1 MFFLKNKSGSVSFL
15 LLLFFVKL
23 NSQSGITTS
32 SAYLLKSIFSIDE
45 KKYSGSLGWA
55 VQYGYSLPVSKKR
68 FEIRPELS
76 FSRFENDHNN
86 LSLAALFV
94 IYPLDINGDCSC
106 PTFGKNKFNWK
117 SKLRLS
123 AGPLAWVSRAV
134 IVGELNTY
142 TLRGFS
148 PGLTASAGLDFPI
161 SDKITLTPLLQ
172 GHLLFNIPVFSEGV
186 LSYSYRSTDNFIGM
200 AGLQIRF

>member
-45 KKYSGSLGWA
+45 KNYSGSLGWA

-94 IYPLDINGDCSC
+94 IYPLDIN
-106 PTFGKNKFNWK
+106 
-117 SKLRLS
+117 
-123 AGPLAWVSRAV
+123 
-134 IVGELNTY
+134 
-142 TLRGFS
+142 
-148 PGLTASAGLDFPI
+148 
-161 SDKITLTPLLQ
+161 
-172 GHLLFNIPVFSEGV
+172 
-186 LSYSYRSTDNFIGM
+186 
-200 AGLQIRF
+200 